1 MIEKFIQK
9 IEELF
14 PNKDSFGKDDFKF
27 IWMMTFGYKP
37 DRNLKKQIFTETRFE
52 ISKNDLYDLIRSEW
66 RFLDKESHEMLMV
79 SMIDKNQ
86 KGYISEL
93 DLTLMLT
100 SNDMSC
106 QRAVQIFRQLDKEN
120 LGKIT
125 YSTFLTAVR
134 STLL

>member
-9 IEELF
+9 IEEIF
-14 PNKDSFGKDDFKF
+14 PHKNTFGKDDFKF

-37 DRNLKKQIFTETRFE
+37 DRNLKKQIFTETRSE
-52 ISKNDLYDLIRSEW
+52 ISRNDLYDLIRSEW
-66 RFLDKESHEMLMV
+66 RFLDIESHELLMV
-79 SMIDKNQ
+79 STIDKNQ

-100 SNDMSC
+100 SNDVNC
-106 QRAVQIFRQLDKEN
+106 QRAVQIFRELDKEN

-134 STLL
+134 SRLL

>member
-1 MIEKFIQK
+1 
-9 IEELF
+9 
-14 PNKDSFGKDDFKF
+14 
-27 IWMMTFGYKP
+27 MMTFGYKP

-79 SMIDKNQ
+79 SVIDKNQ

>member
-9 IEELF
+9 IEELYA
-14 PNKDSFGKDDFKF
+14 NKNSFGKDDFKF

-66 RFLDKESHEMLMV
+66 RFIDQESHELLMV
-79 SMIDKNQ
+79 STIDKNQ

-93 DLTLMLT
+93 DLTLMLI
-100 SNDMSC
+100 SNDVTC
-106 QRAVQIFRQLDKEN
+106 QRAVQIFRQIDKEK